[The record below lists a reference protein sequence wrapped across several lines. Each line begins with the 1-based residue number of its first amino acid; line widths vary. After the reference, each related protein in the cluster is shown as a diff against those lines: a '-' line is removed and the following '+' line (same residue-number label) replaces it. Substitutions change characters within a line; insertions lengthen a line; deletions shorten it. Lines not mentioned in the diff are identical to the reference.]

1 MSLPRFF
8 APDLDAAARIAR
20 LPSSEAQHLTRVM
33 RLNVGDAV
41 TVFDGRGHEWMGRVA
56 RTSKSGV
63 TVNLGEP
70 IDPVAEPLVRV
81 TLAIGLLKGD
91 QMDAVVRD
99 ATMLGATAIVPVASA
114 HVAVPAAGR
123 RSEAAVERW
132 TRVAAASAKQCGRAV
147 VPAVCPITRFQAVI
161 AGRPLATTIMCVEP
175 ARAAG
180 GPGSLPGV
188 PPSEALLLVGPE
200 GGWAEAEIE
209 QAMYSGARLLHL
221 GPRTLRAETAPT
233 VALSVLWSAWGW

>member
-1 MSLPRFF
+1 MGLPRFF

-20 LPSSEAQHLTRVM
+20 LPPGEAQHLTRVL

-41 TVFDGRGHEWMGRVA
+41 TVFDGRGSEWMGRVA
-56 RTSKSGV
+56 GTSRSGA
-63 TVNLGEP
+63 TVHLGEP
-70 IDPVAEPLVRV
+70 VDPAAEPPVRV
-81 TLAIGLLKGD
+81 TLAVGLLKGD

-99 ATMLGATAIVPVASA
+99 ATMLGATAIVPIASA

-123 RSEAAVERW
+123 RSDVAVERW
-132 TRVAAASAKQCGRAV
+132 ARVAAASAKQCGRAV
-147 VPAVCPITRFQAVI
+147 VPVVSPVTRFEAVI
-161 AGRPLATTIMCVEP
+161 AGWHLGPTIMCVEP

-188 PPSEALLLVGPE
+188 PPTDALLLVGPE